1 MKLFSGGT
9 RRVKKKKRET
19 MKLIV
24 GFITINAVAWIWCSY
39 LLAFFGRV
47 EIALEL
53 SITALTSLVAVVLT
67 YALKSLGE
75 KHSLNKHG
83 LCVPDP
89 DDPNAEKGKHYLEKS
104 EPETINADETEG

>member
-1 MKLFSGGT
+1 MTIKRGKHE
-9 RRVKKKKRET
+9 VKKPKKRET

-24 GFITINAVAWIWCSY
+24 GFVTLNAVGWIWSSY
-39 LLAFFGRV
+39 ILAAFGR
-47 EIALEL
+47 EQIAQDL

-83 LCVPDP
+83 LRVPD
-89 DDPNAEKGKHYLEKS
+89 DGSGKHYLKKPDS
-104 EPETINADETEG
+104 GQTNGGI

>member
-1 MKLFSGGT
+1 
-9 RRVKKKKRET
+9 

-24 GFITINAVAWIWCSY
+24 GFVTANAVGWIWCSY
-39 LLAFFGRV
+39 VLAFLGRV
-47 EIALEL
+47 EIAMEL

-83 LCVPDP
+83 LRIPDTDSP
-89 DDPNAEKGKHYLEKS
+89 DADRGKHYIEKS
-104 EPETINADETEG
+104 ATENSNESED